1 MANGFTKAGLPDRRT
16 KQGKAEFE
24 IAFNAANATE
34 FRSIIK
40 DVEAGTRS
48 VDDAQ
53 KAVNEKLA
61 GAVSK
66 QLELNKMIKEEE
78 DTRGGLVNNLKRALG
93 FSFQETEL
101 KRVQEQLTN
110 AIESGDKER
119 IKAAEELVSKQ
130 QQLNKEQKEAFDDFK
145 AFFPGFVDFLENID
159 KARGMFNKISE
170 KVGKLRGGIAA
181 GLLIGLAV
189 LVNLVKQA
197 NALSQEF
204 GGGLKA
210 NRAIAAQLK
219 LSNIRAKFFALSAEQ
234 VRSSFDAIASTF
246 GDVSVASARFAV
258 DLARVSRDTGVSAEN
273 VANLVSLFNP
283 LTNGSRQL
291 SLDLIESVSSLARAQ
306 GVASGVLIDELAS
319 NADLFASF
327 IGKGEQNLIKA
338 AAAAKKVGV
347 EFGSIVELGD
357 GLLDITERINKE
369 QTLSTIL
376 GSQISL
382 ERFTALNAA
391 GDTVAAQEEL
401 ARLLK
406 NTAELSP
413 QLRRLFAAE
422 LNLGV
427 ADIQRLTGL
436 RSGMPMA
443 GAVGATGDP
452 MLDEAKKQTNELK
465 NLNKNI
471 KELS

>member
-1 MANGFTKAGLPDRRT
+1 MANGFKKSGLQF
-16 KQGKAEFE
+16 QGVKKGEYE

-66 QLELNKMIKEEE
+66 QLELNKLAKEEE
-78 DTRGGLVNNLKRALG
+78 NSRGGLVNNLKRALG
-93 FSFQETEL
+93 FSFEQNDLT
-101 KRVQEQLTN
+101 RVQKQLTE
-110 AIESGDKER
+110 AIESNDEER
-119 IKAAEELVSKQ
+119 IKNAQELVSETQK
-130 QQLNKEQKEAFDDFK
+130 LNKAQKEAFNDFK
-145 AFFPGFVDFLENID
+145 SFFPGFVNFLENID
-159 KARGMFNKISE
+159 KARGMFKQIA
-170 KVGKLRGGIAA
+170 KRVGVVGGGIAA

-246 GDVSVASARFAV
+246 GDVSVASAKFAV

-376 GSQISL
+376 GKQISL

-391 GDTVAAQEEL
+391 GETVAAQEEL
-401 ARLLK
+401 ARLLR
-406 NTAELSP
+406 NTADLSP
-413 QLRRLFAAE
+413 QLRRIFASE
-422 LNLGV
+422 LGLGV

-436 RSGMPMA
+436 RGGMPMA

-465 NLNKNI
+465 NINKGI

>member
-1 MANGFTKAGLPDRRT
+1 MALKTTKSGTFDKRQKAMKTLSKDIETAT
-16 KQGKAEFE
+16 K
-24 IAFNAANATE
+24 N
-34 FRSIIK
+34 
-40 DVEAGTRS
+40 VEAGTQS
-48 VDDAQ
+48 ISDALKSIPKEYQ
-53 KAVNEKLA
+53 
-61 GAVSK
+61 GIVSEQMK
-66 QLELNKMIKEEE
+66 LNKMIEEQGEKYDGVYGSFLKGVGLVRDKSKELGEALEEAIASADPKKIDAAQEAMKKFKEEAKLSEEVIGDFE
-78 DTRGGLVNNLKRALG
+78 DIFPGIANGLKGIGKLQAFFNKLTKLNPYMLIVAAVLAVGAALVGLV
-93 FSFQETEL
+93 
-101 KRVQEQLTN
+101 
-110 AIESGDKER
+110 KE
-119 IKAAEELVSKQ
+119 
-130 QQLNKEQKEAFDDFK
+130 
-145 AFFPGFVDFLENID
+145 
-159 KARGMFNKISE
+159 
-170 KVGKLRGGIAA
+170 
-181 GLLIGLAV
+181 
-189 LVNLVKQA
+189 A

-204 GGGLKA
+204 GGGVKANLRIGLALKA
-210 NRAIAAQLK
+210 NTIK
-219 LSNIRAKFFALSAEQ
+219 AKAFGLSAEQ
-234 VRSSFDAIASTF
+234 VRSSFDAIANTF
-246 GDVSVASARFAV
+246 GDVSVASAKFAV

-291 SLDLIESVSSLARAQ
+291 SLDLVESVSSLARAQ

-338 AAAAKKVGV
+338 AAAARKVGV

-376 GSQISL
+376 GRQISL

-401 ARLLK
+401 ARLLR
-406 NTAELSP
+406 NTADLSP
-413 QLRRLFAAE
+413 QLRRIFASE
-422 LNLGV
+422 LGLGV

-436 RSGMPMA
+436 RGGMPMA

>member
-1 MANGFTKAGLPDRRT
+1 MANGFKKSGLQF
-16 KQGKAEFE
+16 QGVKKGEYE

-66 QLELNKMIKEEE
+66 QLELNKLAKEEE
-78 DTRGGLVNNLKRALG
+78 DTRGGLVNNVKRALG
-93 FSFQETEL
+93 FAFKKKDLDEVQ
-101 KRVQEQLTN
+101 KRLSE
-110 AIESGDKER
+110 AIESGDKQR
-119 IKAAEELVSKQ
+119 IKDAEKLVSKTQ
-130 QQLNKEQKEAFDDFK
+130 QYNKAQQEAFNDFK
-145 AFFPGFVDFLENID
+145 SFFPGFVDFLENID
-159 KARGMFNKISE
+159 KARNIFKKISKRVG
-170 KVGKLRGGIAA
+170 KVGGGIAA

-189 LVNLVKQA
+189 LVNFVKQA

-204 GGGLKA
+204 GGGVKA
-210 NRAIAAQLK
+210 NLKIAAALK
-219 LSNIRAKFFALSAEQ
+219 TQTIRAKFFALSAEQ

-246 GDVSVASARFAV
+246 GDVSVASAKFAV
-258 DLARVSRDTGVSAEN
+258 DLAKVSRDTGVSAEN

-291 SLDLIESVSSLARAQ
+291 SLDLVESVSSLARAQ

-338 AAAAKKVGV
+338 AAAARKVGV

-376 GSQISL
+376 GRQISL

-391 GDTVAAQEEL
+391 GDTVAAQQEL
-401 ARLLK
+401 ASLLR
-406 NTAELSP
+406 NTADLSP
-413 QLRRLFAAE
+413 QLRRLFASE
-422 LNLGV
+422 LGLGV

-436 RSGMPMA
+436 RSGGMPMA
-443 GAVGATGDP
+443 SVGGGNDVVSINKAGFEQMTRAINRTTTAV
-452 MLDEAKKQTNELK
+452 ENQ
-465 NLNKNI
+465 
-471 KELS
+471 

>member
-1 MANGFTKAGLPDRRT
+1 MANGFKKSGLQF
-16 KQGKAEFE
+16 QGVKKGEYE

-66 QLELNKMIKEEE
+66 QLELNKLAKEEE
-78 DTRGGLVNNLKRALG
+78 NSRGGLVNNVKRALG
-93 FSFQETEL
+93 FSFQQNDLT
-101 KRVQEQLTN
+101 RVQKQLTD
-110 AIESGDKER
+110 AIESNDEER
-119 IKAAEELVSKQ
+119 IKAAEKLVSETQK
-130 QQLNKEQKEAFDDFK
+130 LNKEQKQAFNDFK
-145 AFFPGFVDFLENID
+145 SFFPGFVDFLENID
-159 KARGMFNKISE
+159 KARGMFKKISE
-170 KVGKLRGGIAA
+170 RVGKLRGGLAA

-246 GDVSVASARFAV
+246 GDVSVASAKFAV

-376 GSQISL
+376 GKQISL

-401 ARLLK
+401 ARLLRD
-406 NTAELSP
+406 TADLSP
-413 QLRRLFAAE
+413 QLRRIFASE
-422 LNLGV
+422 LGLGV

-436 RSGMPMA
+436 RGGMPMA

-471 KELS
+471 KELQ

>member
-1 MANGFTKAGLPDRRT
+1 MANGFKKSGLQF
-16 KQGKAEFE
+16 QGVKKGEYE

-66 QLELNKMIKEEE
+66 QLELNKLAKEEE
-78 DTRGGLVNNLKRALG
+78 NSRGGLVNNVKRALG
-93 FSFQETEL
+93 FSFQQNDLT
-101 KRVQEQLTN
+101 RVQKQLTD
-110 AIESGDKER
+110 AIESNDEER
-119 IKAAEELVSKQ
+119 IKAAEKLVSETQK
-130 QQLNKEQKEAFDDFK
+130 LNKEQKQAFNDFK
-145 AFFPGFVDFLENID
+145 SFFPGFVDFLENID
-159 KARGMFNKISE
+159 KARGMFKKISE
-170 KVGKLRGGIAA
+170 RVGKLRGGLAA

-246 GDVSVASARFAV
+246 GDVSVASAKFAV

-376 GSQISL
+376 GKQISL

-401 ARLLK
+401 ARLLR
-406 NTAELSP
+406 NTADLSP
-413 QLRRLFAAE
+413 QLRRIFASE
-422 LNLGV
+422 LGLGV

-436 RSGMPMA
+436 RGGMPMA

-465 NLNKNI
+465 NINKGI

>member
-1 MANGFTKAGLPDRRT
+1 MANGFKKSGLQF
-16 KQGKAEFE
+16 QGVKKGEYE

-66 QLELNKMIKEEE
+66 QLELNKLAKEEE
-78 DTRGGLVNNLKRALG
+78 NSRGGLVNNVKRALG
-93 FSFQETEL
+93 FSFQQNDLT
-101 KRVQEQLTN
+101 RVQKQLTD
-110 AIESGDKER
+110 AIESNDEER
-119 IKAAEELVSKQ
+119 IKNAQELVSETQK
-130 QQLNKEQKEAFDDFK
+130 LNKAQKEAFNDFK
-145 AFFPGFVDFLENID
+145 SFFPGFVNFLENID
-159 KARGMFNKISE
+159 KARGMFTQIAKR
-170 KVGKLRGGIAA
+170 VGVVGGGIAA

-246 GDVSVASARFAV
+246 GDVSVASAKFAV

-376 GSQISL
+376 GKQISL

-391 GDTVAAQEEL
+391 GETVAAQEEL
-401 ARLLK
+401 ARLLRD
-406 NTAELSP
+406 TADLSP
-413 QLRRLFAAE
+413 QLRRIFASE
-422 LNLGV
+422 LGLGV

-436 RSGMPMA
+436 RGGMPMA

-465 NLNKNI
+465 NINKGI

>member
-1 MANGFTKAGLPDRRT
+1 MAKLDKRTRVGAVTDAVETIESGIKSFDKA
-16 KQGKAEFE
+16 
-24 IAFNAANATE
+24 
-34 FRSIIK
+34 IK
-40 DVEAGTRS
+40 DLPARV
-48 VDDAQ
+48 Q
-53 KAVNEKLA
+53 KSYQPLISA
-61 GAVSK
+61 
-66 QLELNKMIKEEE
+66 QLEVNKLIKEEQDSRDGIYTSLLE
-78 DTRGGLVNNLKRALG
+78 GIGLRTKANTLEKAR
-93 FSFQETEL
+93 Q
-101 KRVQEQLTN
+101 KVQD
-110 AIESGDKER
+110 AIKSGDKQE
-119 IKAAEELVSKQ
+119 IADAQESLKLLGQTKKLEEELA
-130 QQLNKEQKEAFDDFK
+130 EDFEGM
-145 AFFPGFVDFLENID
+145 FPGLVAGIKGLQKGFKVLNMIISKGPIFLIP
-159 KARGMFNKISE
+159 M
-170 KVGKLRGGIAA
+170 
-181 GLLIGLAV
+181 LLIGALAV
-189 LVNLVKQA
+189 LVSLVKEA
-197 NALSQEF
+197 NSLSQEF
-204 GGGLKA
+204 GGGVKA
-210 NRAIAAQLK
+210 NIRISAELK
-219 LSNIRAKFFALSAEQ
+219 KQTLLAKQFALSAEQ
-234 VRSSFDAIASTF
+234 VRSSFDAIANTF

-258 DLARVSRDTGVSAEN
+258 DLARVSRNTGVSAEN

-283 LTNGSRQL
+283 LTNNSRQL
-291 SLDLIESVSSLARAQ
+291 SLDLVESVSALAQAQ

-376 GSQISL
+376 GKQISL

-401 ARLLK
+401 ARLLR
-406 NTAELSP
+406 NTADLSP
-413 QLRRLFAAE
+413 QLRRIFASE
-422 LNLGV
+422 LGLGV